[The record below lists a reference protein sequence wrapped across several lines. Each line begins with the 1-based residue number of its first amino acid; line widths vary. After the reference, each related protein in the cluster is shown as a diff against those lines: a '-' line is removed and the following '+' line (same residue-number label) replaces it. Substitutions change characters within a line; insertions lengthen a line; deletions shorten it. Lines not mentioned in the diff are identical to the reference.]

1 MYLEFNISI
10 KMPFQHFHVNL
21 IQCYMYLMV
30 YILLKANYNLD
41 LKSISARLFA
51 LHNFFSALLLKIY
64 NVTL

>member
-10 KMPFQHFHVNL
+10 KMPQLFHGNL
-21 IQCYMYLMV
+21 IQSYMCLMV
-30 YILLKANYNLD
+30 YVLLKANYNLV

-51 LHNFFSALLLKIY
+51 LHNFFSALLLKLY